1 MDRWEDKLDRLG
13 RFFAKGMK
21 AELTP
26 VDQTCFDLKLLPDA

>member
-1 MDRWEDKLDRLG
+1 MDRWEYKLDRLG

-21 AELTP
+21 AELTA